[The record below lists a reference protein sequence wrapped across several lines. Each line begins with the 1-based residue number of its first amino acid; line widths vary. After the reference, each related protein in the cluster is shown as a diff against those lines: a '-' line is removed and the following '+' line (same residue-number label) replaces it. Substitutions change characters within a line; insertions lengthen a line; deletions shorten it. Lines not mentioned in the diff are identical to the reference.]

1 MKDLHIF
8 IYNEIGFLGVTPEQV
23 QMQLSQNPE
32 AEHII
37 VHISS
42 PGGGVFDGW
51 TIGNILRASGKKL
64 TARIEGLCASIATYI
79 ALSCDSIQIS
89 EEARFMIHNPMMGLE
104 GEEKDLLNAADQLKT
119 IKADLI
125 KAYRRKTGLA
135 EEELSKM
142 MDAETW
148 FTPSEAREKR
158 FVDEVIPAL
167 KAVAKFD
174 FKPEIKMQTTVEKK
188 EVEGLFDRIM
198 SKLNT
203 MQKDLFSPKNI
214 FIEMADGKKIFV
226 ESEDGEL
233 EGKKAFL
240 TDAEGNRTETPAPA
254 GNHDLI
260 DGRVITVDATGTI
273 TAVMEEM
280 ADKAKEEMQQ
290 RITELENQL
299 ATASAEN
306 ETLTNRL
313 GEAETTMQEI
323 VKEVSNLKKMTVGG
337 SFKPAKAFHKPADR
351 GAKTEPD
358 QPQNG
363 MAAWG
368 KKLALERGLIDN

>member
-23 QMQLSQNPE
+23 QAQLSTNPE
-32 AEHII
+32 AENII

-79 ALSCDSIQIS
+79 ALSCDHIQIS

-104 GEEKDLLNAADQLKT
+104 GEEKDLLNAAEQLKT

-125 KAYRRKTGLA
+125 RAYKRRTGLD
-135 EEELSKM
+135 ESVLSGM

-148 FTPSEAREKR
+148 FTPAESKEKG

-174 FKPEIKMQTTVEKK
+174 FKPEIKMQKVVEEKELTT
-188 EVEGLFDRIM
+188 LLD
-198 SKLNT
+198 KLLAKADKAF
-203 MQKDLFSPKNI
+203 KDIFKPKNI
-214 FIEMADGKKIFV
+214 FIELADGKKIFV

-290 RITELENQL
+290 KISELENL
-299 ATASAEN
+299 LTESKAEN
-306 ETLTNRL
+306 ETLVNRL
-313 GEAETTMQEI
+313 TEAENTMKDI
-323 VKEVSNLKKMTVGG
+323 VTEVSNLKKMTVGG
-337 SFKPAKAFHKPADR
+337 SFKTTKAFVKPTER
-351 GAKTEPD
+351 GEKVD
-358 QPQNG
+358 LNKPQNG

-368 KKLALERGLIDN
+368 KRMAIERGLIEN